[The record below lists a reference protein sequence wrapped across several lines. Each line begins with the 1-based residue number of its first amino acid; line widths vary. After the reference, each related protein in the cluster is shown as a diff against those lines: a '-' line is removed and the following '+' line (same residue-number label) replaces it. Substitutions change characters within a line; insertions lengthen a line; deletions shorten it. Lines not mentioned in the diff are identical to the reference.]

1 MVGHRDVQ
9 MEWKDSPQDEDRH
22 DCQLRCIT
30 AGMGSLLWNTNYKG
44 SMVTGGGNSPR
55 KLLGV
60 AGSNNSSAVICKTQV
75 QTKHPAEDRQYHSSY
90 INHLGETVSRNLV
103 NLKKDIWM

>member
-22 DCQLRCIT
+22 GCRLRCIT

-44 SMVTGGGNSPR
+44 SMVTGGGNSPHKPLLLLAATIAVQSFAKHKY
-55 KLLGV
+55 KLNILLRID
-60 AGSNNSSAVICKTQV
+60 NTTAVTSTIWGRPSQ
-75 QTKHPAEDRQYHSSY
+75 
-90 INHLGETVSRNLV
+90 ETWS
-103 NLKKDIWM
+103 I